1 MKKYYKLIFL
11 IAVILLSAFV
21 LTGCSDSPTGDNTS
35 VGSLSGVILGS
46 EGSNLNDVKV
56 EIGNQSTET
65 NQNGGFTIE
74 NIEKGSYT
82 LKASKSN
89 YGETTEE
96 IVVESGSNTLGELT
110 VNIDSSNI
118 NTVMDQFV
126 SAWNNKDTTKLDNLF
141 SDNPTIV
148 ISGNTATKVDLLD
161 FIDNYNNEFNFILE
175 DRNFNTIDDTKVKM
189 IGMFGDG
196 DYMEKA
202 YTTLKYNS
210 DNQWIITM
218 FEWEGGF

>member
-1 MKKYYKLIFL
+1 MKKYYKVIFL

-141 SDNPTIV
+141 SDNSTIV

>member
-141 SDNPTIV
+141 LDNSTIA
-148 ISGNTATKVDLLD
+148 SSASFLLVK
-161 FIDNYNNEFNFILE
+161 NSNFKFSI
-175 DRNFNTIDDTKVKM
+175 
-189 IGMFGDG
+189 
-196 DYMEKA
+196 
-202 YTTLKYNS
+202 
-210 DNQWIITM
+210 
-218 FEWEGGF
+218 

>member
-141 SDNPTIV
+141 SDNSTIV

>member
-141 SDNPTIV
+141 SDNSTIV
-148 ISGNTATKVDLLD
+148 ISGNTAPKVDLLD